1 MPAGRAVPKWGGLD
15 KEQKGVS
22 LEVSSFLK
30 TPPLGPVEGHSV
42 LLHVEDTSRG
52 GEGQRKAMAGS
63 RPLFSALGRGIIF
76 PSFHLSIEGRRGGS
90 CLLFFSLFC
99 ILHRLLLTASG
110 SGTEQLPLLILK

>member
-1 MPAGRAVPKWGGLD
+1 MPTGRAVPKWGGLD

-63 RPLFSALGRGIIF
+63 RPLFSALGRGVNPILSPIYRRKKRRFMSPFF
-76 PSFHLSIEGRRGGS
+76 P
-90 CLLFFSLFC
+90 LFC